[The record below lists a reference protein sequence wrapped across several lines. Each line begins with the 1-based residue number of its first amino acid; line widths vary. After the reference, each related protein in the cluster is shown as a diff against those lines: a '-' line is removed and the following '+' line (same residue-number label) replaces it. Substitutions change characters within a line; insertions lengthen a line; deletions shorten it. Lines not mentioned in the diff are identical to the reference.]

1 MLWCD
6 GLVCIFCLE
15 RSVLVLIDVSELSA
29 YEEKHHSEKELG
41 CSQNIRV
48 GTK

>member
-1 MLWCD
+1 MVRWASLHFLFRTL
-6 GLVCIFCLE
+6 GIGM
-15 RSVLVLIDVSELSA
+15 IDVSELSA